1 MKEHLDGSYPTLKF
15 RNNQARDNGQ
25 TNAHVND
32 MWPFGNYHIG
42 RERLFIILQGSE
54 SPRVIMATSAPFS
67 FLSVRQ
73 LFTLNKRNDGFESTW
88 RKTSDDSEAF
98 GH

>member
-1 MKEHLDGSYPTLKF
+1 MDRQMLTQVIC
-15 RNNQARDNGQ
+15 RQI
-25 TNAHVND
+25 
-32 MWPFGNYHIG
+32 GNYHTG

-67 FLSVRQ
+67 ILFVQ
-73 LFTLNKRNDGFESTW
+73 QVFTLNKQNDGTESTW

>member
-1 MKEHLDGSYPTLKF
+1 MDRQMLTQVICRQFGSYHT
-15 RNNQARDNGQ
+15 
-25 TNAHVND
+25 
-32 MWPFGNYHIG
+32 G

-67 FLSVRQ
+67 FLFVRQ
-73 LFTLNKRNDGFESTW
+73 VFTLNKQNDGIESTW
-88 RKTSDDSEAF
+88 RETSDDSEAF

>member
-1 MKEHLDGSYPTLKF
+1 MDRRMLTSMICSH
-15 RNNQARDNGQ
+15 
-25 TNAHVND
+25 
-32 MWPFGNYHIG
+32 FGNYHIG

-67 FLSVRQ
+67 ILFVRQ
-73 LFTLNKRNDGFESTW
+73 VFTLNKQNDGTESTW

-98 GH
+98 GY